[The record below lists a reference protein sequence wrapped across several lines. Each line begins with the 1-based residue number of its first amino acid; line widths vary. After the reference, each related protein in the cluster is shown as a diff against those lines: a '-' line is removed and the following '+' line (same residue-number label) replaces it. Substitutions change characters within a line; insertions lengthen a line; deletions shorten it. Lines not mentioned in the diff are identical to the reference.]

1 MLSDGHQ
8 ALGQLLYRRGFIPEE
23 VDVRHEAPTKQ
34 WVDSLTRPTI
44 SFFLFDVQEN
54 KEKRETNLQTV
65 RGNGRA
71 ERRMPP
77 RRIDLFYSVS
87 AFATEVADEHEL
99 LWRVMATL
107 MKFPQFPE
115 DVLPEAL
122 RHLDPPI
129 SARMGEKAD
138 SERLPE
144 LWSSLGMPQHPALCY
159 ILTAPMDL
167 DISIQAP
174 LVLTRT
180 ARYKEPLS
188 DSLYENAIQIGGVVR
203 GRAGNPLEGFTVRN
217 VASAAEGATTDLNG
231 AFRLRG
237 VTPGRM
243 RLDVLKQ
250 GKLQKQV
257 EITVPAE
264 SYEIVL
270 DD

>member
-1 MLSDGHQ
+1 
-8 ALGQLLYRRGFIPEE
+8 
-23 VDVRHEAPTKQ
+23 
-34 WVDSLTRPTI
+34 
-44 SFFLFDVQEN
+44 
-54 KEKRETNLQTV
+54 
-65 RGNGRA
+65 
-71 ERRMPP
+71 
-77 RRIDLFYSVS
+77 
-87 AFATEVADEHEL
+87 
-99 LWRVMATL
+99 
-107 MKFPQFPE
+107 MKYEQFPE
-115 DVLPEAL
+115 DVLPDSL

-129 SARMGEKAD
+129 RARLGEKSD

-180 ARYKEPLS
+180 TRYKAPLT
-188 DSLYENAIQIGGVVR
+188 DTAFDTVMQIGGIVR
-203 GRAGNPLEGFTVRN
+203 GKAGNPLAGLTVRN
-217 VASAAEGATTDLNG
+217 VASAAEGAMTDPNG

-237 VTPGRM
+237 VAPGRM

>member
-8 ALGQLLYRRGFIPEE
+8 ALGQLLYRKGFIPEE
-23 VDVRHEAPTKQ
+23 VDVRYEAPTKQ

-44 SFFLFDVQEN
+44 SFFMFDIQEN

-77 RRIDLFYSVS
+77 RRIDLFYSVT

-99 LWRVMATL
+99 LWRVLATL
-107 MKFPQFPE
+107 TKYQQFPD
-115 DVLPEAL
+115 DVLSDSL
-122 RHLDPPI
+122 RHVDPPI
-129 SARMGEKAD
+129 MARLGEKED

-144 LWSSLGMPQHPALCY
+144 LWSSLGVPQHPALCY
-159 ILTAPMDL
+159 ILTVPMDL

-180 ARYKEPLS
+180 ARYREPLTGTT
-188 DSLYENAIQIGGVVR
+188 YETAIQIGGVVR
-203 GRAGNPLEGFTVRN
+203 GRAGNPLAGFTVRRGES
-217 VASAAEGATTDLNG
+217 ASEGSTTDPNG
-231 AFRLRG
+231 EFRLRG
-237 VTPGRM
+237 VPRGRT